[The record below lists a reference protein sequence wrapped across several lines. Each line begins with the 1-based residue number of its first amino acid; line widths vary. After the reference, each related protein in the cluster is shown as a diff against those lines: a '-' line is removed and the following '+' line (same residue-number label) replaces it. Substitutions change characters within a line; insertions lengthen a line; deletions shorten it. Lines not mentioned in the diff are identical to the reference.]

1 MKHNLDD
8 FRRLTDKQLCQFLSE
23 MANCC
28 SYPDGGNCTLCPMHL
43 YFGVENCEN
52 AEELYKSISSADK
65 SEPIEIAIPKQYA
78 DNVAVIKEK
87 QCKRCKFFD
96 ISLPF
101 GESCCNCPELRI
113 NASAWY
119 VAVQKEPKCIFFE
132 RMNPV
137 ADIFKLMNGMG
148 DNQCDLTP
156 T

>member
-28 SYPDGGNCTLCPMHL
+28 SYPDGGDCTLCPMHL
-43 YFGVENCEN
+43 YFGVENCGN
-52 AEELYKSISSADK
+52 AEKLYKSISSSDK
-65 SEPIEIAIPKQYA
+65 AKPIEIAIPKQYA
-78 DNVAVIKEK
+78 ENVAIIKEK

-96 ISLPF
+96 IAFPS
-101 GESCCNCPELRI
+101 GESCCGCTELRI

-119 VAVQKEPKCIFFE
+119 IAVQKEPKCIFFE
-132 RMNPV
+132 QMNPV
-137 ADIFKLMNGMG
+137 MDIFKLMNRIG
-148 DNQCDLTP
+148 DNQCDSTP